1 MYAVPLLALALTG
14 CGGHGPTTA
23 AAPTAGA
30 SSASAR
36 PIPAGGYADV
46 NALVAALT
54 KAGVKCTL
62 ARSGQ
67 DAYGSTGRC
76 NATGGS
82 ADLTVVADPST
93 ITGKATLEQ
102 SAAGALPVT
111 VVQGANWLAV
121 CTPGP
126 KPCDAI
132 ATALGGKVL
141 PKPGRTETPPLKT
154 P

>member
-1 MYAVPLLALALTG
+1 MKRIMCAVPLLALALTG
-14 CGGHGPTTA
+14 CGGDGPTTA
-23 AAPTAGA
+23 TAPTAGA

-54 KAGVKCTL
+54 KAGVNCTL
-62 ARSGQ
+62 AQSGQ

-102 SAAGALPVT
+102 SAAGA
-111 VVQGANWLAV
+111 
-121 CTPGP
+121 
-126 KPCDAI
+126 
-132 ATALGGKVL
+132 
-141 PKPGRTETPPLKT
+141 
-154 P
+154 